1 MEQSQFELIIGF
13 AIDKERESIIFY
25 EGLARKVEQVSSK
38 EAILSMANEERKHQ
52 KILKGLTPKN
62 IRFAAPS
69 GQPDIRLSDF
79 LVDVE
84 PSKDLSYQ
92 EILIIAM
99 KREERAYAFYADLE
113 SRAAD
118 DATRK
123 IFALLRGEELKHK
136 NRLEKEYEE
145 HVLREG

>member
-1 MEQSQFELIIGF
+1 MEQSQFEQIIGF

-25 EGLARKVEQVSSK
+25 ETLARKIEEASSK
-38 EAILSMANEERKHQ
+38 EAVLSMANEERKHE
-52 KILKGLTPKN
+52 KILKSLTPKN
-62 IRFAAPS
+62 MRFAEPS
-69 GQPDIRLSDF
+69 DLTDIRLSDF
-79 LVDVE
+79 LADVE

-92 EILIIAM
+92 ELLTIAI
-99 KREERAYAFYADLE
+99 KREEKAHAFYANLE

-136 NRLEKEYEE
+136 NKLEKEYEE

>member
-1 MEQSQFELIIGF
+1 MAQSQFEQIIGF
-13 AIDKERESIIFY
+13 AIDKERESVLFY
-25 EGLARKVEQVSSK
+25 ENLARNVEQPSSR
-38 EAILSMANEERKHQ
+38 EAILSMASEERKHE
-52 KILKGLTPKN
+52 KLLKGLNPKS
-62 IRFAAPS
+62 IGFAAPS
-69 GQPDIRLSDF
+69 GQADIKLSDY
-79 LVDVE
+79 LVEVE

-99 KREERAYAFYADLE
+99 KREEKAYAFYTDLE

-123 IFALLRGEELKHK
+123 TFALLRGEELKHK

-145 HVLREG
+145 HVLWEG